1 LALIFRGFLSKNGK
15 INPIFFQNN
24 FEDSKY
30 ALIFASRFEKRGGS
44 LRQVL
49 QIKAEKNSKFF
60 QQKFGGSKMSPIFA
74 ARSTKTGVLVKA
86 A

>member
-1 LALIFRGFLSKNGK
+1 LK
-15 INPIFFQNN
+15 INAKRFGRKKIT
-24 FEDSKY
+24 
-30 ALIFASRFEKRGGS
+30 LIFATRFEKRGGS

-60 QQKFGGSKMSPIFA
+60 PKKFGGSKMSPIFA

-86 A
+86 AKGV